1 MFKKKNKDAE
11 QGAYDAAPNATRIGS
26 ALEPALRETSLLDPD
41 SEQEGKEG
49 KAGKAGKAEKDEKD
63 RKEGKEELSES
74 LSELSESPAQ
84 DKAEGSTE
92 DKAEEQAED
101 KAEDQAEDKADA
113 PIEDKA
119 ERPAEDKTQAPAE
132 EQAEDQAEAL
142 LQAYCLGAG
151 INEETAGR
159 VRQLLGAVANDI
171 TAGRFNPDAIRMAL
185 RYLSY
190 ESDIEAARL
199 AGLAEGRAE
208 RLADAFAR
216 KRAKALEA
224 DAIPNLGGTPGGVG
238 AHGSIFD
245 IARGTAR

>member
-1 MFKKKNKDAE
+1 MFKKKNRDAE
-11 QGAYDAAPNATRIGS
+11 HGAQDAAANATRIGS
-26 ALEPALRETSLLDPD
+26 ALEPALRETPLLEPE
-41 SEQEGKEG
+41 SEQEGKAE
-49 KAGKAGKAEKDEKD
+49 KAGKDE
-63 RKEGKEELSES
+63 KEGKEKLSES
-74 LSELSESPAQ
+74 LSELSEIPAEDKAVAPAE
-84 DKAEGSTE
+84 DKAEARAE
-92 DKAEEQAED
+92 DKAEASAEEQAED
-101 KAEDQAEDKADA
+101 
-113 PIEDKA
+113 
-119 ERPAEDKTQAPAE
+119 
-132 EQAEDQAEAL
+132 QAEDQAEAL

-159 VRQLLGAVANDI
+159 VRQLLGTVADDI

-224 DAIPNLGGTPGGVG
+224 DAIPNLGGIPGGVG

>member
-1 MFKKKNKDAE
+1 MFKKKIKDAE
-11 QGAYDAAPNATRIGS
+11 QGAQEAANATRIGN
-26 ALEPALRETSLLDPD
+26 ALEPALRETPLLE
-41 SEQEGKEG
+41 SESGQEGKAGRDEKEGKEG
-49 KAGKAGKAEKDEKD
+49 K
-63 RKEGKEELSES
+63 EGKEDLSES
-74 LSELSESPAQ
+74 LSELSESAAE
-84 DKAEGSTE
+84 DKAESPAE

-101 KAEDQAEDKADA
+101 KAEAPAEDKAEA
-113 PIEDKA
+113 
-119 ERPAEDKTQAPAE
+119 RAEDQAEAP
-132 EQAEDQAEAL
+132 AEDQAEAL

-159 VRQLLGAVANDI
+159 VRQLLGTVADDI